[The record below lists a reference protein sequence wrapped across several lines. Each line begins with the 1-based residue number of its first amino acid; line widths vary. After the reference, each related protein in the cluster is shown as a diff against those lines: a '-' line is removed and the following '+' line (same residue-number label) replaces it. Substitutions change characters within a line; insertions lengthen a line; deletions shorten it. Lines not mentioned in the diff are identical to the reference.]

1 MTRDSKVDQIMTLIF
16 MLFAIAA
23 VVSYIYTFSSSDKR
37 VFLICAGVA
46 VLIRIAQYILRFF
59 HK

>member
-1 MTRDSKVDQIMTLIF
+1 MTRDSKPDQVLTLIF

-23 VVSYIYTFSSSDKR
+23 VVSYIYTFSSSDKS
-37 VFLICAGVA
+37 VFLICAGIA
-46 VLIRIAQYILRFF
+46 VLIRIAQYILRLF

>member
-1 MTRDSKVDQIMTLIF
+1 MTRDSKLDQVLTLIF

-37 VFLICAGVA
+37 AFFICAGIA
-46 VLIRIAQYILRFF
+46 ILIRIAQYILRFF

>member
-1 MTRDSKVDQIMTLIF
+1 MTLIF

>member
-1 MTRDSKVDQIMTLIF
+1 MTRDSKLDQVLTLIF

-37 VFLICAGVA
+37 AFLICAGIA
-46 VLIRIAQYILRFF
+46 ILIRIAQYILRFF